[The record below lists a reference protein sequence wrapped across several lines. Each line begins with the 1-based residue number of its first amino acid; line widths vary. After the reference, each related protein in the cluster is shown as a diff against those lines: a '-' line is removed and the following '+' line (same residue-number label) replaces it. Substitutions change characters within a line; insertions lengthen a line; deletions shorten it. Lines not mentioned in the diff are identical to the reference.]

1 VVITGGGAM
10 LKNLPQLVNFKTAM
24 DVRIGYPNEHLHG
37 EARNEINQPMFATSV
52 GLIMKGFEFLDNY
65 KQEFS
70 AGQRVEKQKNE
81 PRTKAVPVNDDLK
94 EEDDF
99 LPEESSS
106 SRMSFADK
114 LKARFSQM
122 FEFDDQAIS

>member
-1 VVITGGGAM
+1 MQLISKFRCRDTLDKLAAGVVITGGGAL

-70 AGQRVEKQKNE
+70 AGQAVDKPKAALKSQPQGKQKTIITRRKNC
-81 PRTKAVPVNDDLK
+81 RQKKKRA
-94 EEDDF
+94 
-99 LPEESSS
+99 
-106 SRMSFADK
+106 
-114 LKARFSQM
+114 
-122 FEFDDQAIS
+122 QA